1 VRGPLMVPGTY
12 TVRLTAGGKTLSAP
26 LTVLADPHSL
36 GTPATLKA
44 EEAFESQVIGEV
56 DQVSD
61 MIEHLEWVRQQ
72 VATLRTRYGSDP
84 SLEALVDEA
93 TKLAERATAIEG
105 KLIDVYLTDGHE
117 DLNRHPSQLYQKLTA
132 LYDKNQA
139 DQGPTAADVEVNRF
153 FRDWM
158 EKSKTELDKFATDVS
173 AFNES
178 VRAHH
183 LTITIQP

>member
-1 VRGPLMVPGTY
+1 M
-12 TVRLTAGGKTLSAP
+12 
-26 LTVLADPHSL
+26 
-36 GTPATLKA
+36 
-44 EEAFESQVIGEV
+44 IGEI
-56 DQVSD
+56 DTVSD

-72 VATLRTRYGSDP
+72 VADVDMRYEAIRRYGAGRRGRAGWP
-84 SLEALVDEA
+84 S
-93 TKLAERATAIEG
+93 RPSAIEG

-139 DQGPTAADVEVNRF
+139 DQGPTAADQEVNRF

-158 EKSKTELDKFATDVS
+158 EKSKADLDKFATDVS

-183 LTITIQP
+183 LTMTIQP